1 MALVVFLA
9 FVLLIALL
17 AVYIVIERNR
27 EKSRELGRRRFN
39 ARVKQIQQSFQSA
52 LTEYLETRIIRPKNM
67 APLNG
72 ICSHFFVVQSHSQEN
87 LAYLEYISDRVLQS
101 FQRELTKADARHD
114 MEGLDERVQTLAGAL
129 PSRGI
134 EYNRFFYHDLLP
146 DLLTQFST
154 PELSA
159 AELEELAQEDTL
171 YPANVSKVNQADPA

>member
-27 EKSRELGRRRFN
+27 EKARELGRRRFN

-52 LTEYLETRIIRPKNM
+52 LTDYLETRIIRPKNM

-72 ICSHFFVVQSHSQEN
+72 ICSHFFVVQSHSEEN

-101 FQRELTKADARHD
+101 FQSELTKADARHD
-114 MEGLDERVQTLAGAL
+114 MAGLDQRVQSLVGAL

-134 EYNRFFYHDLLP
+134 EYNRVFYHDKLP

-154 PELSA
+154 PELST
-159 AELEELAQEDTL
+159 AELEELALEDKLAGVTFTRNNDL
-171 YPANVSKVNQADPA
+171 DQA